1 MTSVPVL
8 TYHSV
13 APWAP
18 TGPDRLGSHLATARA
33 AGLPCL
39 GPADLASGRAGFL
52 VTFDDGFVD
61 LWTHGLAVL
70 EAHRA
75 HAVVF
80 AIPSR
85 CGDGEPRPRG
95 EPAVTGP
102 ASRAMGEASRRAGP
116 HPGFLRWSELRALED
131 TGLITVQ
138 SHSFSHA
145 AGWVSDEITGFNL
158 GRAHWS
164 LAQCTGGDDRLG
176 IPLYRRGSALAH
188 RLYRDDPGLRDHLA
202 RWLEDRGGEG
212 YVAERGAEA
221 VGREL
226 REELERYRGRND
238 GRGVW
243 ETEGERE
250 RRTVEDLV
258 RAREAL
264 ESRLGGR
271 RDQLAVPWGQYDA
284 ATLECAKRAGVRRVY
299 TLDRRPN
306 PVGRVGLLVHRFEPR
321 PKGAWWLRSRL
332 WIYRSAWRT
341 ALYGI
346 LSGRRRFGAG

>member
-18 TGPDRLGSHLATARA
+18 IGPDRLGSHLAAARA
-33 AGLPCL
+33 AGIPCL
-39 GPADLASGRAGFL
+39 GPADLAAGRAGFL
-52 VTFDDGFVD
+52 VTFDDGFAD

-70 EAHRA
+70 EAHRV

-85 CGDGEPRPRG
+85 CGEGEPRPRG
-95 EPAVTGP
+95 EPAVPGP
-102 ASRAMGEASRRAGP
+102 ASRAMEAASRRAGS

-138 SHSFSHA
+138 SHSLSHA

-176 IPLYRRGSALAH
+176 IPVYRRGSALAH

-202 RWLEDRGGEG
+202 RWLEARGGAG

-226 REELERYRGRND
+226 RDELERCRSQHGDRG
-238 GRGVW
+238 GW

-271 RDQLAVPWGQYDA
+271 RDHLAVPWGQYDVV
-284 ATLECAKRAGVRRVY
+284 TLECAKRAGVRRVY
-299 TLDRRPN
+299 TLDRQPN
-306 PVGRVGLLVHRFEPR
+306 PVGRVGFLVHRFEPR
-321 PKGAWWLRSRL
+321 PKGTWWLRSRL

-346 LSGRRRFGAG
+346 LSGRRCFGAG